1 VQHTNV
7 FPGGGL
13 LATYDFANGG
23 LHFALSD
30 PLGTRR
36 VQVGI
41 NSAGLGTPELNFL
54 SLPFGNDLG
63 NPRTTSSV
71 VPPGALPAPDA
82 TEHHFTGKERDSES
96 GNDYFGA
103 RYYASSM
110 GRWLSPDWSAKEEPV
125 PYAKLDNP
133 QSLNLYQYVLNNPL
147 IAADDDGHEI
157 IFITSGPGALK
168 NEQTVR
174 DSVTALLANPNT
186 NGYLNQ
192 FVGNAPGTPDI
203 VFMNGDLSAGDSKTF
218 APDGTPGTSQVQ
230 GNTDP
235 NITTDGKSGG
245 PIITIDNRT
254 SKDDTPGVIT
264 HEIVHGG
271 ESQKN
276 PAQFQKDSAA
286 EQKASP
292 NCHDCRPQE
301 KRAIAIQKKY
311 GPAISKAVKQ
321 IEKERKKEKQ

>member
-1 VQHTNV
+1 VQTNISGV
-7 FPGGGL
+7 VEMSW
-13 LATYDFANGG
+13 A
-23 LHFALSD
+23 
-30 PLGTRR
+30 
-36 VQVGI
+36 
-41 NSAGLGTPELNFL
+41 
-54 SLPFGNDLG
+54 SLPFGDALTPITPT
-63 NPRTTSSV
+63 NPPTTSD
-71 VPPGALPAPDA
+71 DA
-82 TEHHFTGKERDSES
+82 TEHHFTGKERDTES

-147 IAADDDGHEI
+147 VAADDDGHEI

-321 IEKERKKEKQ
+321 IEKERKKEKQQ